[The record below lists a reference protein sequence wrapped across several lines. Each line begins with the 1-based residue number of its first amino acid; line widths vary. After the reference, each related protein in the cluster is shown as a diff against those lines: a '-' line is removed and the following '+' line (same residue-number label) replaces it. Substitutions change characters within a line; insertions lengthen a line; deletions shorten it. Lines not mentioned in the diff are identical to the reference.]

1 MHGGVIDAENAV
13 ELEWSLQGFGKLAVH
28 AEEEIEQV
36 ARPHAIAGMDTIGP
50 ANRRVQ
56 SLLIVK
62 IILRAFA
69 HDVIVVAEHEQAA
82 ERGMQPAILTAYRRR
97 ANSTQKTLVIE
108 IGPRTALTYRTET
121 IAICPHCV
129 CIEVGNSEIV
139 QHLGIHRLSS
149 LIPEHC

>member
-1 MHGGVIDAENAV
+1 MVIGVEQAVGQRLTDRLMHGGVVDAENAV
-13 ELEWSLQGFGKLAVH
+13 ELEWGLQGFGKLAVH

-36 ARPHAIAGMDTIGP
+36 ARPHAISRMHTIGP

-62 IILRAFA
+62 KKLRAFA

-97 ANSTQKTLVIE
+97 AN
-108 IGPRTALTYRTET
+108 GA
-121 IAICPHCV
+121 
-129 CIEVGNSEIV
+129 
-139 QHLGIHRLSS
+139 
-149 LIPEHC
+149 